1 MKVTQNCV
9 IALTWKLNDTLG
21 HVLDETDDPTEFLL
35 GGQDLLP
42 KIEQVLQDHVS
53 GDLVQLH
60 LEPEDAFG
68 DFDEN
73 LIHLAQRTM
82 LPHDLEVGMAVA
94 GSTLPTGC
102 CPDADRETVY
112 WISEIYPDHIVL
124 DGNHPLAGIA
134 IRVTY
139 VFMRCAPPLPTK
151 LSMAHWGL
159 AFLHPSEVCAEVMP
173 DPSSRNHL
181 PPVRWMLQTLKRCG
195 NWPARPGQSP
205 VAPSDPW
212 AAK

>member
-21 HVLDETDDPTEFLL
+21 HVLDETDDPTEFWL

-82 LPHDLEVGMAVA
+82 LPMIWKWAWLWRA
-94 GSTLPTGC
+94 STLPTGC

-134 IRVTY
+134 IRVTLCIHA
-139 VFMRCAPPLPTK
+139 VRPATADEIEHGTLGTGIFT
-151 LSMAHWGL
+151 
-159 AFLHPSEVCAEVMP
+159 
-173 DPSSRNHL
+173 
-181 PPVRWMLQTLKRCG
+181 PV
-195 NWPARPGQSP
+195 
-205 VAPSDPW
+205 
-212 AAK
+212 